1 MIGLYSIKIFALFS
15 SLNPGFSNSLGG
27 NSTILL
33 SIIERLN
40 VFYAYTCDVLP
51 ERLPLVAMLLS
62 DYFSIRSRIYFISF
76 LYSSLSACYA
86 CSCSIISVARIYYS
100 VFPTYSI
107 TISFIP
113 AGLSFLIIDYY
124 TALQQNVP
132 VSASFSSTTS

>member
-1 MIGLYSIKIFALFS
+1 MIELYSIKIFALFS

-27 NSTILL
+27 SSAILL

-40 VFYAYTCDVLP
+40 VFFPYTCEVLP

-62 DYFSIRSRIYFISF
+62 DYFSMRSRICFMSF
-76 LYSSLSACYA
+76 LHSSLSAYCA
-86 CSCSIISVARIYYS
+86 CSCSIIKVVRIYCS

-107 TISFIP
+107 TISRIP

-132 VSASFSSTTS
+132 VSVSFSSITS